1 MGTESKYIWMDGKLV
16 DYQNATVHFLNSA
29 LHYGLGAF
37 EGIRCYKASQ
47 GPAIFRLR
55 EHMER
60 LVDSAKVL
68 GFRQLPYTA
77 EDFCNAAK
85 EVVRANGFQS
95 CYIRPLVF
103 LESPNLGLNLDG
115 GSPRVGIA
123 AWEWGAYLGD
133 EAMEKGVRANVSS
146 YTRHHVNVTMTK
158 AKITGNY
165 ANSVMAK
172 TDSVRLGFEE
182 AIMLDP
188 QGYVAECTGENLFL
202 VRKGVVYTPHTAT
215 ILEGITRDSI
225 ITLAKDLGYAV
236 NEGLVSRDQL
246 YIADEIF
253 VTGTAAEVVAVTEL
267 DFRVIGSGKMGPVTR
282 QIQKAFHA
290 VIRGEHQRSSEW
302 LDYVNQ

>member
-37 EGIRCYKASQ
+37 EGIRCYQASQ

-68 GFRQLPYTA
+68 GFRSLPYTA
-77 EDFCNAAK
+77 EDLCKAAR
-85 EVVRANGFQS
+85 EVVRANGFVS

-103 LESPNLGLNLDG
+103 NESPNLGLSLEG
-115 GSPRVGIA
+115 GKARVGIA

-133 EAMEKGVRANVSS
+133 EAREKGVRANVSS

-172 TDSVRLGFEE
+172 TDSVRLGFDE

-215 ILEGITRDSI
+215 ILEGITRDAI
-225 ITLAKDLGYAV
+225 ITLARDLGLTV
-236 NEGLVSRDQL
+236 NEGLISRDQL

-253 VTGTAAEVVAVTEL
+253 VTGTAAEVIAVTEL
-267 DFRVIGSGKMGPVTR
+267 DFRMIGSGRMGTVTR
-282 QIQKAFHA
+282 QIQEAFHA
-290 VIRGEHQRSSEW
+290 VIQGKHPLSAKW
-302 LDYVNQ
+302 LDYVNK

>member
-1 MGTESKYIWMDGKLV
+1 MGTDSKYIWMDGKLV
-16 DYQNATVHFLNSA
+16 EYQNATVHFLNTA
-29 LHYGLGAF
+29 LHYGLGVF
-37 EGIRCYKASQ
+37 EGIRCYKANQ

-55 EHMER
+55 EHMDR

-68 GFRQLPYTA
+68 GFRDLPYTA
-77 EDFCNAAK
+77 VDFCEAAK

-95 CYIRPLVF
+95 CYIRPLIF
-103 LESPNLGLNLDG
+103 LESPGLGLNMDV

-146 YTRHHVNVTMTK
+146 YTRHHINVSMTK

-165 ANSVMAK
+165 SNSVMAK
-172 TDSVRLGFEE
+172 TESVRLGFDE

-202 VRKGVVYTPHTAT
+202 VRKGVVHTPHTAT

-225 ITLAKDLGYAV
+225 ITLARDLGYIV
-236 NEGLVSRDQL
+236 NEGLISRDQL

-267 DFRVIGSGKMGPVTR
+267 DFRVIGSGKMGAVTR
-282 QIQKAFHA
+282 QIQKAFHS
-290 VIRGEHQRSSEW
+290 VIQGEHPRSSEW